1 MQSWGN
7 VAAVLMVASLVT
19 GCASA
24 PGPRPAEGSEIAVGI
39 SLSRPDPWSVIS
51 SPLRI
56 EGMADRGWFFEGSCG
71 VRLVA
76 SDGTVVAERYVKAEG
91 DPYAGKE
98 WLPFAGTIEF
108 EMPEAGYGS
117 LVLTRGSVDTGYTLR
132 EFQMPIRFR
141 MYE

>member
-1 MQSWGN
+1 MPVRRGVGAAVI
-7 VAAVLMVASLVT
+7 VAALVM
-19 GCASA
+19 GCAKV
-24 PGPRPAEGSEIAVGI
+24 PVPQQAESGDVTVGI
-39 SLSRPDPWSVIS
+39 SLSHPMPWSVIS
-51 SPLRI
+51 SPLQIAGR
-56 EGMADRGWFFEGSCG
+56 ADRGWFFEGSCG

-91 DPYAGKE
+91 DPYVGKT
-98 WLPFAGTIEF
+98 WLPFSGTIEF

-117 LVLTRGSVDTGYTLR
+117 LVLTRSSVDTGYTLR